1 MTSSTTSETDR
12 LDPTPAV
19 IELVSGSMVEIQRL
33 KLRQL
38 FRLLRI
44 ITRGGAGY
52 LPMLREAMIS
62 SSDEDRAEA
71 FGTQLLAVALMALP
85 EAEDEAVEFIMS
97 VVEPVGL
104 TPGNDKRQRER
115 NEELRRALSEE
126 LFNPEPEDAISII
139 EAVIMRE
146 KSDLVALGKRLGAA
160 FQMMTKTGQLKT
172 EETTTPA
179 LRPVSTDPIP
189 ESSEDT
195 PAPSTSSRRSTAG
208 RTKRSSISPS
218 AE

>member
-1 MTSSTTSETDR
+1 MPTSATSETDR
-12 LDPTPAV
+12 LDPTPQV
-19 IELVSGSMVEIQRL
+19 LELVSGSKVEIQRL

-44 ITRGGAGY
+44 ITRGGAAY
-52 LPMLREAMIS
+52 LPMLREAMTLS
-62 SSDEDRAEA
+62 SEEERAEA
-71 FGTQLLAVALMALP
+71 FGTQLLAIALMALP

-97 VVEPVGL
+97 VVEPEGI
-104 TPGNDKRQRER
+104 TPGRDKSQRER
-115 NEELRRALSEE
+115 NEQLRRDLSEE

-146 KSDLVALGKRLGAA
+146 KNDLVALGKRLSAA
-160 FQMMTKTGQLKT
+160 FQMMGKTGQLKET
-172 EETTTPA
+172 EEKPPA
-179 LRPVSTDPIP
+179 LRPVSSEPTP

-195 PAPSTSSRRSTAG
+195 PALSTSSRRSTGG
-208 RTKRSSISPS
+208 RTRKSSNSPS